1 MTQNANTFLQV
12 RDLVVE
18 YTSDG
23 KVIHA
28 VNGVNFDLER
38 GKALALVGETGAG
51 KTTIAKSIM
60 RILPDPPAHVRSGQ
74 VVLQGR
80 DLMKLNEADMRKVR
94 GKEISMIFQDPMT
107 ALNPTM
113 RIGDQIAEVIRLHDK
128 VTKAESMQK
137 AQKMLE
143 TVGITAER
151 YGNYPHQFSGGMKQ
165 RVVIAMALIAEPELL
180 LADEPTTALDVTIQ
194 AQILDMMRRLQEE
207 LGTTVLLISHDLG
220 VVAGFCDRVA
230 VMYAGRIVELG
241 RVEQYVDMALTY
253 LRLEEG
259 GSDYVIRTC
268 AVDDVVRAA
277 VRRFAGEFIDR
288 RIALDYTPVEW
299 ETVTDG
305 KWLTFVVEQLLSNAL
320 KYTGQDGTV
329 RIYREGDDLCIRDSG
344 MGIAPEDLPRVFDM
358 GYTGQNGRLDR
369 RSSGI
374 GLYLCR
380 RICRNLRHEIR
391 IESVPGVGTTVRLT
405 LGRPAFVAE

>member
-1 MTQNANTFLQV
+1 MELLKAYLKERRLMLAAFLLFVGVFAVSFALYGLPLAAVGYPAGLCVLLGACLAAWDYGRAARRHKALKPLREAGEAVLLDLPAMTTVEGA
-12 RDLVVE
+12 DCAAVVE
-18 YTSDG
+18 TLRRELCRQETARAARWEDMTAYYTAW
-23 KVIHA
+23 VHQI
-28 VNGVNFDLER
+28 
-38 GKALALVGETGAG
+38 
-51 KTTIAKSIM
+51 KTPIAAM
-60 RILPDPPAHVRSGQ
+60 RLT
-74 VVLQGR
+74 LQGE
-80 DLMKLNEADMRKVR
+80 DTPA
-94 GKEISMIFQDPMT
+94 
-107 ALNPTM
+107 A
-113 RIGDQIAEVIRLHDK
+113 
-128 VTKAESMQK
+128 
-137 AQKMLE
+137 
-143 TVGITAER
+143 
-151 YGNYPHQFSGGMKQ
+151 
-165 RVVIAMALIAEPELL
+165 
-180 LADEPTTALDVTIQ
+180 
-194 AQILDMMRRLQEE
+194 RRLM
-207 LGTTVLLISHDLG
+207 T
-220 VVAGFCDRVA
+220 
-230 VMYAGRIVELG
+230 ELG

-299 ETVTDG
+299 ETVT
-305 KWLTFVVEQLLSNAL
+305 
-320 KYTGQDGTV
+320 DGTV

>member
-1 MTQNANTFLQV
+1 MFLQYLKRIRFV
-12 RDLVVE
+12 LLWSLLCAGIFFLIFVLEEINLKVAVYPTVLCLAFGLLFLLCGYLRHQKTGQKLEHLLQGEGPYEDSLPIAQ
-18 YTSDG
+18 DG
-23 KVIHA
+23 IESGYQELIRKEEQQQRKEHA
-28 VNGVNFDLER
+28 RWE
-38 GKALALVGETGAG
+38 K
-51 KTTIAKSIM
+51 
-60 RILPDPPAHVRSGQ
+60 SGQ
-74 VVLQGR
+74 DMEDYYATWVHQIKAPIAVMNVLLQQE
-80 DLMKLNEADMRKVR
+80 DTETNQNL
-94 GKEISMIFQDPMT
+94 
-107 ALNPTM
+107 
-113 RIGDQIAEVIRLHDK
+113 
-128 VTKAESMQK
+128 KAE
-137 AQKMLE
+137 L
-143 TVGITAER
+143 
-151 YGNYPHQFSGGMKQ
+151 F
-165 RVVIAMALIAEPELL
+165 
-180 LADEPTTALDVTIQ
+180 
-194 AQILDMMRRLQEE
+194 
-207 LGTTVLLISHDLG
+207 
-220 VVAGFCDRVA
+220 
-230 VMYAGRIVELG
+230 

-380 RICRNLRHEIR
+380 RICQNLRHEIR
-391 IESVPGVGTTVRLT
+391 IESAPGVGTTVRLT